1 MPGSSRRRVRREGAL
16 LVLWLLASASAARTQ
31 EPPSPTE
38 PGASTEVEATG
49 PPVVETHAFTLHLGL
64 VPILDYTWLSQDRA
78 SIEQVGLQESD
89 FDVRSARVMA
99 RGNLFNRRERPWRY
113 LVAFEY
119 RGLDS
124 DPDNDWNF
132 TDVTLTIPAGR
143 LGEISFGKLK
153 ETFAYE
159 MVGDAANLPHLERLM
174 SPFFVSRSW
183 GVRLNRTVADDRIT
197 LAAGAYNDW
206 FTTSRSYRDSGW
218 DYSARITGL
227 PYWGEGGRRFLHLGG
242 SWRYVGADGG
252 TLRYKGRPESN
263 VTDDYVDTGAFAA
276 SHANHFGAEALWNE
290 GPFSLL
296 GEYDVARV
304 VSKQAGDP
312 SFSGWYVTGAWVV
325 TGEHRP
331 YDRKV
336 GYARRV
342 LPERHLGAVELVARY
357 GEADLSDGDLD
368 GGFLEKW
375 FAGVNWWA
383 SRRWRISLGY
393 GRATLDKGGIEG
405 LTRQTLLRVQWIY

>member
-1 MPGSSRRRVRREGAL
+1 VPPGEAEAETETGEP
-16 LVLWLLASASAARTQ
+16 ASDPAA
-31 EPPSPTE
+31 
-38 PGASTEVEATG
+38 
-49 PPVVETHAFTLHLGL
+49 VETPAFTIHLGL
-64 VPILDYTWLSQDRA
+64 APILDYTWLTQDRA
-78 SIEQVGLQESD
+78 SVEQVGEQEGG

-99 RGNLFNRRERPWRY
+99 RGNLFNRRQRPWSY
-113 LVAFEY
+113 LISFEY

-143 LGEISFGKLK
+143 LGDVSFGKLK

-183 GVRLNRTVADDRIT
+183 GVRLNRSVADDRVT

-206 FTTSRSYRDSGW
+206 FTTGRSYAESGW
-218 DYSARITGL
+218 DYSARVTGL
-227 PYWGEGGRRFLHLGG
+227 AYWSAEGRRFLHLAG
-242 SWRYVGADGG
+242 SWRYVDADGG

-263 VTDDYVDTGAFAA
+263 VTDNYVDTGEFAA

-296 GEYDVARV
+296 AEYDVARV
-304 VSKQAGDP
+304 ASTVAGDP
-312 SFSGWYVTGAWVV
+312 TFAGWYVTGAWVV

-342 LPERHLGAVELVARY
+342 LPERRLGAVELMARY
-357 GEADLSDGDLD
+357 GEVDLTDGDLD
-368 GGFLEKW
+368 GGLLDKW

-393 GRATLDKGGIEG
+393 GRAGLDKGGSEG
-405 LTRQTLLRVQWIY
+405 VTGQTLLRVQWIY